1 MRIFR
6 YRKPSLSTLLGV
18 STAKRRIKRSL
29 GISQVQGF
37 IKPSRLKQKIK
48 YRAGL
53 YTPVVR
59 AIRQTAKGKFRIPF
73 GLCRRSRPAIHLQ
86 RDNNVLERDVA
97 LTALD
102 GHLTGENFFQK
113 NWR

>member
-18 STAKRRIKRSL
+18 TAAKRSIKRSL

-37 IKPSRLKQKIK
+37 IEPSRLKQKIK

-53 YTPVVR
+53 HTPVAR
-59 AIRQTAKGKFRIPF
+59 AIRQAAKGKIRRPF
-73 GLCRRSRPAIHLQ
+73 GL
-86 RDNNVLERDVA
+86 
-97 LTALD
+97 
-102 GHLTGENFFQK
+102 
-113 NWR
+113 

>member
-18 STAKRRIKRSL
+18 TAAKRSVKRSL

-37 IKPSRLKQKIK
+37 IERSRLKQKIK

-53 YTPVVR
+53 YTSLAR
-59 AIRQTAKGKFRIPF
+59 AIRQTTKGKFRTPF
-73 GLCRRSRPAIHLQ
+73 GL
-86 RDNNVLERDVA
+86 
-97 LTALD
+97 
-102 GHLTGENFFQK
+102 
-113 NWR
+113 

>member
-18 STAKRRIKRSL
+18 AAAKRSVKRSL

-37 IKPSRLKQKIK
+37 IEPSRLKQKIK

-53 YTPVVR
+53 YTAVAR
-59 AIRQTAKGKFRIPF
+59 AIRQTAKGKFRTPF
-73 GLCRRSRPAIHLQ
+73 GL
-86 RDNNVLERDVA
+86 
-97 LTALD
+97 
-102 GHLTGENFFQK
+102 
-113 NWR
+113 